1 MLPQQ
6 RCLAHP
12 NNPDCGMEPLLPPKT
27 PLARAWEIA
36 REHFDL
42 EEVVRLTTLRVLE
55 YGLETEWAAVATTE
69 DLFEFS
75 LQNGCI
81 ELLQLLYEGLG
92 YRYDFGVL
100 ERLATRTPDR
110 NRLPTRTR
118 EKFFRERRTGLEY
131 LYDLRKHSRMC
142 ILNGRFYYALHRS
155 RIKN

>member
-1 MLPQQ
+1 MV

-12 NNPDCGMEPLLPPKT
+12 NNPDCGSKTLLLPPET
-27 PLARAWEIA
+27 PLAKVLEVAME
-36 REHFDL
+36 FDI
-42 EEVVRLTTLRVLE
+42 EEVVRVTTLRVLE
-55 YGLETEWAAVATTE
+55 YDLDSEWAAVATAK

-92 YRYDFGVL
+92 YRYDFSVL

-118 EKFFRERRTGLEY
+118 EKFFRERRLGLEY
-131 LYDLRKHSRMC
+131 LYDLRKYSRMC
-142 ILNGRFYYALHRS
+142 ILHGKFYYALHRS
-155 RIKN
+155 PPKN